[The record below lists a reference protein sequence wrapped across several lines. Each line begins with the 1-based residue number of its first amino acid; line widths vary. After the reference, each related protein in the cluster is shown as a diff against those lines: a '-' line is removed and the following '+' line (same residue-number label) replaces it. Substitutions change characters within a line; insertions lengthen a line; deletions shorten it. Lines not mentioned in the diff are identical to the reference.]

1 MTDRKHVTVRYLP
14 NMQLQYNEEEGAWGA
29 VLPAL
34 PDTAVVRIHDV
45 YALGTHQLAQV
56 SIVTE
61 EAVSE
66 EELAQL
72 MAEAEEADQAPV
84 VPDPEPSAEASNVI
98 EMPKGK
104 GKPRR
109 KRSGP
114 PPTAG

>member
-1 MTDRKHVTVRYLP
+1 MTEIRKHVTVRYLP

-34 PDTAVVRIHDV
+34 PDTAVVRIHGV
-45 YALGTHQLAQV
+45 FPLGGHQLAQV

-61 EAVSE
+61 EVVSE

-72 MAEAEEADQAPV
+72 MAEAEETDPPAAS
-84 VPDPEPSAEASNVI
+84 PEPPSEASNVI
-98 EMPKGK
+98 ELPKGTS
-104 GKPRR
+104 KPKR